1 MDSAPKFVCSALI
14 KLHTNQSTMAQTQ
27 SSNASNT
34 LAVVLGTNQIVERCF
49 AKMANDVTSQVRD
62 KLIDIILAVIARE
75 CEDFDVE
82 MLRRLI
88 NAEIPDHTITIE
100 KRVKTQDPESKT
112 KTKTP
117 KTKIV
122 ELDAEGNPIKQARK
136 EKAPKA
142 PKEPKAP
149 KAILTEEEKT
159 ALKAE
164 KDAAKAVAKEAVKAA
179 KQLER
184 EAAKA
189 AKALAD
195 AEKPAK
201 PAKEPKAPK
210 EVRLPIPWCGKRIDG
225 RCQALRSYHNLF
237 AQCTADKPES
247 GNNFCASCEKAG
259 APFGTVAMREACGVF
274 DYTAPNGKKCIRLAN
289 AVDKFEVEGGI
300 DAFHAEAAKLNIEIS
315 AEHLDKEVKQ
325 RGRPKS
331 LSPRATTTKGKGKG
345 KVATTDTTP
354 ASSRTASDAD
364 NSETETENDEPVVAA
379 AAAPKAPK
387 ATGEKKQKQQ
397 QARKKVE
404 KTAEAA
410 AAAAD
415 AEAPAK
421 KRGRPAKAKSPAVEV
436 NESLIQDLVSSASG
450 RAEQELSEEN
460 ITPIPS
466 PTPAKKA
473 VAVVA
478 APAAPKKAPSAL
490 KKKTA
495 RVTEVVNGMT
505 MWVEA
510 YEGSKIW
517 VNPKNLAVYDASNG
531 EGVGLWDDVAKTIK
545 FEEDDDEIAQF
556 SDEE

>member
-1 MDSAPKFVCSALI
+1 
-14 KLHTNQSTMAQTQ
+14 MAQTQ

-82 MLRRLI
+82 LLRRLI

-117 KTKIV
+117 KSKIV

-149 KAILTEEEKT
+149 KVVLTEEEKA

-164 KDAAKAVAKEAVKAA
+164 KDAAKAVAKEAAKAA

-210 EVRLPIPWCGKRIDG
+210 EVRLPIPWCGVAIAD
-225 RCQALRSYHNLF
+225 RCQALRSYHGLF

-247 GNNFCASCEKAG
+247 GNNFCASCEKAS
-259 APFGTVAMREACGVF
+259 APFGTVAMRAACGVF
-274 DYTAPNGKKCIRLAN
+274 DYVAPNGKKCVRLAN
-289 AVDKFEVEGGI
+289 VIEKFGHKTEQFFQE
-300 DAFHAEAAKLNIEIS
+300 EADKLNITIPY
-315 AEHLDKEVKQ
+315 EHLEKEVKQ

-331 LSPRATTTKGKGKG
+331 LSPRATTTKGKGK
-345 KVATTDTTP
+345 VATTDTTP
-354 ASSRTASDAD
+354 ASSRNASDADD
-364 NSETETENDEPVVAA
+364 NSETETENDEPVATA

-410 AAAAD
+410 AAAAAD
-415 AEAPAK
+415 TEAPAK
-421 KRGRPAKAKSPAVEV
+421 KRGRPAKAKEPAVEV

-473 VAVVA
+473 VVVVA

-490 KKKTA
+490 KKKA

-545 FEEDDDEIAQF
+545 FEEDEDEIAQF

>member
-100 KRVKTQDPESKT
+100 KRVKTQDPDSKT

-149 KAILTEEEKT
+149 KAILTEEEKA
-159 ALKAE
+159 ALKAD
-164 KDAAKAVAKEAVKAA
+164 KDAAKAVAKEATKAA

-225 RCQALRSYHNLF
+225 RCEALRSYHNLF

-289 AVDKFEVEGGI
+289 VVDKFEVEGGI
-300 DAFHAEAAKLNIEIS
+300 DAFHAEAAKLDIEIS
-315 AEHLDKEVKQ
+315 AEHLEKEKKQ

-364 NSETETENDEPVVAA
+364 DNSDTETENDEPVVAA
-379 AAAPKAPK
+379 AAKAPK

-473 VAVVA
+473 VVVVA

-490 KKKTA
+490 KKKA

-545 FEEDDDEIAQF
+545 FEEDEDEIAQF

>member
-1 MDSAPKFVCSALI
+1 MDSALKFVCSASI
-14 KLHTNQSTMAQTQ
+14 KLQPNQFIMAQTQ
-27 SSNASNT
+27 TSNT

-49 AKMANDVTSQVRD
+49 AKMANDVTAQVRD

-82 MLRRLI
+82 LLRRLI
-88 NAEIPDHTITIE
+88 NAEIPDPNITIE

-112 KTKTP
+112 KTP
-117 KTKIV
+117 KSKIV

-149 KAILTEEEKT
+149 KAVLTEEEKA

-164 KDAAKAVAKEAVKAA
+164 KDAAKAVAKEAAKAA

-184 EAAKA
+184 DAAKA

-210 EVRLPIPWCGKRIDG
+210 EVRLPIPWCGVAIAD
-225 RCQALRSYHNLF
+225 RCQALRSYHGLF
-237 AQCTADKPES
+237 AQCTADKTETCEMCP
-247 GNNFCASCEKAG
+247 ACEKAG
-259 APFGTVAMREACGVF
+259 APFGTVAMRAACGLF
-274 DYTAPNGKKCIRLAN
+274 DYTAPNGKKCVRLAN
-289 AVDKFEVEGGI
+289 VIQKFG
-300 DAFHAEAAKLNIEIS
+300 HATEQFFQEEAAEHDITIPH
-315 AEHLDKEVKQ
+315 EHLEKEVKQ

-331 LSPRATTTKGKGKG
+331 LSPRATKGKG

-364 NSETETENDEPVVAA
+364 NSDTETENDEPVAV
-379 AAAPKAPK
+379 KAPK
-387 ATGEKKQKQQ
+387 AAASEKKQ

-404 KTAEAA
+404 KTA

-415 AEAPAK
+415 AEAPK
-421 KRGRPAKAKSPAVEV
+421 KRGRPAKAKEPVIEV

-450 RAEQELSEEN
+450 RASDAAASSTELVEED
-460 ITPIPS
+460 ITPMP
-466 PTPAKKA
+466 A
-473 VAVVA
+473 VAVT
-478 APAAPKKAPSAL
+478 PAAPKKVNAL
-490 KKKTA
+490 KKKTTRA
-495 RVTEVVNGMT
+495 TEVVNGMT
-505 MWVEA
+505 LWVESF
-510 YEGSKIW
+510 EGNKIW
-517 VNPKNLAVYDASNG
+517 VNPSDMTVYDASNG
-531 EGVGLWDDVAKTIK
+531 EGVGTWDDASKTII
-545 FEEDDDEIAQF
+545 FEDDEEEDAEIEEF
-556 SDEE
+556 SEEE

>member
-1 MDSAPKFVCSALI
+1 
-14 KLHTNQSTMAQTQ
+14 MAQTQ
-27 SSNASNT
+27 NSNS

-49 AKMANDVTSQVRD
+49 AKMANDVTLQVRD
-62 KLIDIILAVIARE
+62 KLIDIILAVLARE

-82 MLRRLI
+82 SVRRVIL
-88 NAEIPDHTITIE
+88 AEIPNPTVTIE
-100 KRVKTQDPESKT
+100 KRVKSQDPETKTKKT
-112 KTKTP
+112 KT
-117 KTKIV
+117 V
-122 ELDAEGNPIKQARK
+122 ELDADGNPVKRARK

-164 KDAAKAVAKEAVKAA
+164 KDAAKAVAKEAAKAA

-210 EVRLPIPWCGKRIDG
+210 EVRLPIPWCGVAIAD
-225 RCQALRSYHNLF
+225 RCQALRSYHGLF

-247 GNNFCASCEKAG
+247 GNNFCASCEKAS
-259 APFGTVAMREACGVF
+259 APFGTVAMRAACGVF
-274 DYTAPNGKKCIRLAN
+274 DYVAPNGKKCVRLAN
-289 AVDKFEVEGGI
+289 VITKFG
-300 DAFHAEAAKLNIEIS
+300 HATEQLFQEEADEHNITIPY
-315 AEHLDKEVKQ
+315 EHLEKEVKQ

-331 LSPRATTTKGKGKG
+331 LSPRATKGKG

-364 NSETETENDEPVVAA
+364 NSDTETETDEPVTVVAA
-379 AAAPKAPK
+379 KAPK

-404 KTAEAA
+404 KTADA

-415 AEAPAK
+415 AEAPK
-421 KRGRPAKAKSPAVEV
+421 KRGRPAKAKEPVIEV
-436 NESLIQDLVSSASG
+436 NASLIQDLVSSASG
-450 RAEQELSEEN
+450 RASDAAPSSEELVEEL
-460 ITPIPS
+460 ITPSAAS
-466 PTPAKKA
+466 PATPAKKA
-473 VAVVA
+473 ASPVA
-478 APAAPKKAPSAL
+478 APAAPKKIAAL
-490 KKKTA
+490 KKKA
-495 RVTEVVNGMT
+495 RVTEVVEGMT
-505 MWVEA
+505 LWVESF
-510 YEGSKIW
+510 EGNKIW
-517 VNPKNLAVYDASNG
+517 VHPETLAVYDASNG
-531 EGVGLWDDVAKTIK
+531 EGVGTWDDAAKTII
-545 FEEDDDEIAQF
+545 FEDDEETEIDQF
-556 SDEE
+556 SEEE

>member
-1 MDSAPKFVCSALI
+1 MDSVPKFVCSALI
-14 KLHTNQSTMAQTQ
+14 KLHSNQSTMAQTQ
-27 SSNASNT
+27 TQTSNT

-88 NAEIPDHTITIE
+88 NAEIPDHNITIE
-100 KRVKTQDPESKT
+100 KRVKTQDPDSKT

-117 KTKIV
+117 KSKIV

-142 PKEPKAP
+142 PKELKAP
-149 KAILTEEEKT
+149 KAVLTEEEKA

-164 KDAAKAVAKEAVKAA
+164 KDAAKAVAKEAAKAA
-179 KQLER
+179 RQLER

-201 PAKEPKAPK
+201 EPKAPKAPK

-225 RCQALRSYHNLF
+225 RCEALRSYHGLF
-237 AQCTADKPES
+237 AQCTADKLES

-274 DYTAPNGKKCIRLAN
+274 DYTDPKGKKCIRLAN
-289 AVDKFEVEGGI
+289 VVDKFEVECGI
-300 DAFHAEAAKLNIEIS
+300 DAFIAEAAKHGIEIS

-345 KVATTDTTP
+345 KGKVATTDTTP
-354 ASSRTASDAD
+354 ASSRTVSDVD
-364 NSETETENDEPVVAA
+364 NSDTETENDEPVTADV
-379 AAAPKAPK
+379 APKAPK
-387 ATGEKKQKQQ
+387 AAGEKKQKQQ

-404 KTAEAA
+404 KTAAA
-410 AAAAD
+410 AATAAD

-421 KRGRPAKAKSPAVEV
+421 KRGRPAKAKEPAVEV
-436 NESLIQDLVSSASG
+436 NESLIHDLVSSASG
-450 RAEQELSEEN
+450 RASDAASSSAEQELVEEN
-460 ITPIPS
+460 I
-466 PTPAKKA
+466 TPAKKA
-473 VAVVA
+473 VVVVA
-478 APAAPKKAPSAL
+478 APAAPKKATSAL
-490 KKKTA
+490 KKKV

-517 VNPKNLAVYDASNG
+517 VNPQNLAVYDASNG
-531 EGVGLWDDVAKTIK
+531 EGVGLWDDVAKTII
-545 FEEDDDEIAQF
+545 FEDEDIEQF
-556 SDEE
+556 SEEE